1 MKPARSPRTSARPLA
16 LCGAL
21 LALLVLLHP
30 QQAGAISLFDG
41 MVDNFGRQSNTWMRV
56 LTDFMTPA
64 LKVLAVI
71 ELAAAAAIWMFE
83 KDNLN
88 SLALEVIKKVMVVGL
103 FSFLLQNAPEI
114 TAQISNMFVSAG
126 SKAGA
131 FTTPLTTDGILTSGL
146 DAIGKLWTQTGLV
159 LFPLIMVDP
168 EEILGNANPVAYAGL
183 VFAILVGAMTILA
196 TLLIAYSYVVVAAE
210 FFCLTI
216 ESYVMFAVGI
226 VILGLGSTTWTKDYA
241 MKYLNYA
248 INVGVRYLTLIL
260 ILSITRT
267 QINDMVSNSHLALNL
282 FKFDFTDLL
291 NLVAAAL
298 LQGILAKQAPEMANA
313 LLNGGTGL
321 SASSAKGAAASVA
334 SGAMAPVRV
343 ATSAVQ
349 GAKNFGKAASAGREV
364 AQQQGKT
371 GSAATMSGIGKAL
384 KESAKAV
391 PGLMKNSSKHSGSS
405 NSSHGHGHGSGSQHS
420 HQPGIFDQA
429 KQALR
434 KQAGHDPEGQ
444 DGKTGKDARSHSG
457 GGAPGTDTGQATQSM
472 SISINLGKD
481 SQADSPPDT
490 NSGGG
495 PQNRLAAT
503 GRDDNAAGPANAAGA
518 PPALRKA
525 NAPTP
530 PNSSADE

>member
-1 MKPARSPRTSARPLA
+1 MVA
-16 LCGAL
+16 LCSAL
-21 LALLVLLHP
+21 LALLALLHP
-30 QQAGAISLFDG
+30 QEADAIALFDG
-41 MVDNFGRQSNTWMRV
+41 LVGHFRGQSNSWM
-56 LTDFMTPA
+56 LSLIDFMDPA
-64 LKVLAVI
+64 LKVLAII

-88 SLALEVIKKVMVVGL
+88 SLALEVVKKIMVVGL
-103 FSFLLQNAPEI
+103 FSFLLRDAPEI
-114 TAQISNMFVSAG
+114 TAQISHMFVAAG
-126 SKAGA
+126 EKAGKLPA
-131 FTTPLTTDGILTSGL
+131 ISTDGILTMGL
-146 DAIGKLWTQTGLV
+146 DAIGKLWTQTGLA
-159 LFPLIMVDP
+159 LFPLIMFDP
-168 EEILGNANPVAYAGL
+168 EEILGNANPAAYAGL
-183 VFAILVGAMTILA
+183 VFAIIVGAMTILA

-226 VILGLGSTTWTKDYA
+226 VILGLGSTEWTKDYA

-260 ILSITRT
+260 ILSITLT
-267 QINDMVSNSHLALNL
+267 EINDMMSKTPLVLSL
-282 FKFDFTDLL
+282 FTFQFTDLL
-291 NLVAAAL
+291 NIVAAAL
-298 LQGILAKQAPEMANA
+298 LQSILAKQAPEMANA

-334 SGAMAPVRV
+334 SHVTASARV

-391 PGLMKNSSKHSGSS
+391 PGLMKNSLKQSGSS
-405 NSSHGHGHGSGSQHS
+405 HGGQGQGSHGHGSHGHGSGSQHS
-420 HQPGIFDQA
+420 HSPGIFDQA

-444 DGKTGKDARSHSG
+444 DGKAGKDARAHSG

-481 SQADSPPDT
+481 TQADSPPDT

-503 GRDDNAAGPANAAGA
+503 GRDDSAAGPANGPGA

-525 NAPTP
+525 NATPSP